1 MLFRSN
7 FHLVDYV
14 FNLACPASPVQY
26 TKYAIDTMKACS
38 DGLYKLLTYCQHY
51 DVPMFH
57 SYTSEVY
64 GDPIESPQ
72 MEIHSGMVNSYGP
85 RSCYDCGK
93 QYAEA
98 LCYEF
103 AKYGC
108 KIHLGRIFNSYGTYM
123 SADDGRV
130 VSEFI
135 NKALKG
141 EDLIIY
147 GDGNTTRSF
156 CYVDDL
162 ISGVTSL
169 MKLSRNPE
177 TPINLGNPS
186 ETDMNSLANLII
198 TMSGSSSTIEFQE
211 LPSDDPQQ
219 RKPNIHKAET
229 ILGWHPQTSL
239 EVGLKNTLGYFR
251 EILT

>member
-1 MLFRSN
+1 M
-7 FHLVDYV
+7 
-14 FNLACPASPVQY
+14 
-26 TKYAIDTMKACS
+26 AI
-38 DGLYKLLTYCQHY
+38 
-51 DVPMFH
+51 
-57 SYTSEVY
+57 
-64 GDPIESPQ
+64 
-72 MEIHSGMVNSYGP
+72 N
-85 RSCYDCGK
+85 
-93 QYAEA
+93 
-98 LCYEF
+98 
-103 AKYGC
+103 
-108 KIHLGRIFNSYGTYM
+108 
-123 SADDGRV
+123 DGRV
-130 VSEFI
+130 VSNFI
-135 NKALKG
+135 VQALNN
-141 EDLIIY
+141 LNLTIY
-147 GDGNTTRSF
+147 GDGKQTRSF

-239 EVGLKNTLGYFR
+239 EVELKNTLGYFR